1 MRNFNKNLLEQLA
14 GANSDAEGDALPIE
28 QQIKNPV
35 LDPSM
40 SVEQL
45 MDQRD
50 APLFVQ
56 PSELQSTE
64 VSDIN
69 TPSINKSNY
78 MDAAQQE
85 ADSQSLPMSE
95 AEQDFNYGKGVVESG
110 QETPESF
117 AAKFGDRAYQPATQD
132 IATLEKAPMSP
143 QEKMMAEYKAMQE
156 RDRKDLQDARSSDRN
171 LKMGGAIGDALATYL
186 NARGQM
192 NVKAPGVQ
200 VQQGAGLGKI
210 ADMFATAPDVAADL
224 KNKREDL
231 LAQYKQLQTG
241 KGAELA
247 ERKVKAYEDQV
258 ANSLNSKSPESFAQ
272 KETIKANIKDDILVE
287 RENRKLK
294 KELEPAMQTVDDQI
308 KNVKDAMSLIKDSD
322 FADTGPLDQYVS
334 WMSPKGQL
342 LKKALGNISL
352 DTLVNKF
359 QGMSRAIDTE
369 TDRKFFQDTQPNM
382 SNFGSTNK
390 KMLSD
395 ILTRLENVKAKSEAK
410 LEEINSFKP
419 SNTSQDL
426 SSSNMDQS
434 NNQFEQKV
442 QKAMEKN
449 PQYSREEIISALKK
463 GK

>member
-156 RDRKDLQDARSSDRN
+156 QDRKDLQEARSSDRN

-210 ADMFATAPDVAADL
+210 ADMFATSPDIAADL
-224 KNKREDL
+224 KSKREDL
-231 LAQYKQLQTG
+231 LAQYKLLSKGNQEITPYQKAFLAMKEKDQTLREQSQQGTQGRHEDTLGFKTEQRDRLSDKQLEAADAFSQT
-241 KGAELA
+241 LRSL
-247 ERKVKAYEDQV
+247 ERVKA
-258 ANSLNSKSPESFAQ
+258 L
-272 KETIKANIKDDILVE
+272 KEGI
-287 RENRKLK
+287 
-294 KELEPAMQTVDDQI
+294 
-308 KNVKDAMSLIKDSD
+308 
-322 FADTGPLDQYVS
+322 DTGPVADIRNQ
-334 WMSPKGQL
+334 MAG
-342 LKKALGNISL
+342 KAGINDPNVTALRTEIL
-352 DTLVNKF
+352 DTLASKIK
-359 QGMSRAIDTE
+359 A
-369 TDRKFFQDTQPNM
+369 
-382 SNFGSTNK
+382 
-390 KMLSD
+390 LSG
-395 ILTRLENVKAKSEAK
+395 TAASEAEVK
-410 LEEINSFKP
+410 RLAVTLPQVSDNDEVFNRQLEDAMNRVKEAEQLRMESYKKQGKNVESFQAP
-419 SNTSQDL
+419 TTI
-426 SSSNMDQS
+426 QS
-434 NNQFEQKV
+434 KD
-442 QKAMEKN
+442 QKALDWAKAN
-449 PQYSREEIISALKK
+449 PNDPRSAAILKK
-463 GK
+463 LGM